1 MRRDVQIEK
10 LTQDMRMLK
19 SEISKVEAEDD
30 TVRQLTEEIELLTKE
45 MAQFQSDAAR
55 EKEDLITQNGTHKNL
70 Y

>member
-19 SEISKVEAEDD
+19 SEISKVEEEDD

-45 MAQFQSDAAR
+45 MAQLQSDAAR
-55 EKEDLITQNGTHKNL
+55 EKEDLITQNGTHKKL